1 MLPARRRGEP
11 ALLPSRRPAVRLR
24 RVPTLVAKNG
34 PLAGQRLEVD
44 DELSVGRLEAD
55 VVVEDAELSRRHA
68 VFRVVDGALEVED
81 LGSTNGTFVEGR
93 RIEEPTRLE
102 NGTRVKIGISLFV
115 AEVEPAVQTTRVREI
130 PDGGATRL
138 RPAPQEP
145 GATVL
150 RPAAAEAAPSTPT
163 PAPPPAPAAAPA
175 AQAAPPP
182 AAAPGGQRQPSQP
195 FGNFAP
201 PQSRRG
207 GLATRSWVPVALSYG
222 SAIAAAAGLVVYFAS
237 R

>member
-1 MLPARRRGEP
+1 M
-11 ALLPSRRPAVRLR
+11 PS
-24 RVPTLVAKNG
+24 LVAKNG

-44 DELSVGRLEAD
+44 DELSVGRVEGD

-93 RIEEPTRLE
+93 RIEGATRVD
-102 NGTRVKIGISLFV
+102 NGARVKIGISLFV

-130 PDGGATRL
+130 PDAGATRL
-138 RPAPQEP
+138 RPTPEEP
-145 GATVL
+145 GATAL
-150 RPAAAEAAPSTPT
+150 RPAATEAKPAPPVT
-163 PAPPPAPAAAPA
+163 PAPAPAPAAAAAPA
-175 AQAAPPP
+175 AQAAPTP
-182 AAAPGGQRQPSQP
+182 AAIAPGGQPQSAQP

-201 PQSRRG
+201 PSSRRG

-222 SAIAAAAGLVVYFAS
+222 SVIATAAALVVYFAS